1 MTHFSQ
7 LTETPLPT
15 QKRSS
20 FKSKQLSVSLDEIF
34 EKYSLPKPNKIKIDV
49 DGNEDLIFKGGL
61 NTIKNCDE
69 IYIED
74 NGLNEDKN
82 IIIFLN
88 ENNFVEKEKILINK
102 KFETGIFNRI
112 FVKSK

>member
-1 MTHFSQ
+1 MSM
-7 LTETPLPT
+7 
-15 QKRSS
+15 
-20 FKSKQLSVSLDEIF
+20 V
-34 EKYSLPKPNKIKIDV
+34 
-49 DGNEDLIFKGGL
+49 NEDLIFKGGL

-88 ENNFVEKEKILINK
+88 ENNFVEKEKC
-102 KFETGIFNRI
+102 
-112 FVKSK
+112 